1 MKPSK
6 FQIYFAKDCRLKVL
20 CFDKKYLGNE
30 MFGNKLGIST
40 TKCQDKKNAYN
51 KNYQSN
57 YDTHFT
63 LGKTTK
69 NNCKAKRQRL
79 YHKANKRQFFAK
91 FSSVIKL
98 LSLVS

>member
-6 FQIYFAKDCRLKVL
+6 FQIYFSKDCRLKVL
-20 CFDKKYLGNE
+20 CFHKKYLGNE
-30 MFGNKLGIST
+30 MLGNKLGIST
-40 TKCQDKKNAYN
+40 TKCQDKKNTYN

-57 YDTHFT
+57 YGTLFT
-63 LGKTTK
+63 LGKKPK
-69 NNCKAKRQRL
+69 NNSKAKIQRL